1 MYGPEIVKLFKGGGG
16 LLRQNFFLGN
26 YIYKYI
32 SNLMQFRVFS
42 VF

>member
-1 MYGPEIVKLFKGGGG
+1 MYGPEIVKLFKGGGVITAK
-16 LLRQNFFLGN
+16 FFLGN